1 MEDPHKH
8 HLHNWQGVTT
18 ENCTGQT
25 PETGVESRF
34 SPKTSNFKSLVT
46 QIYMVFL
53 LARHNLS

>member
-8 HLHNWQGVTT
+8 YLQNRQGVTT

-34 SPKTSNFKSLVT
+34 SPKTSHFKSPVT
-46 QIYMVFL
+46 QI
-53 LARHNLS
+53 